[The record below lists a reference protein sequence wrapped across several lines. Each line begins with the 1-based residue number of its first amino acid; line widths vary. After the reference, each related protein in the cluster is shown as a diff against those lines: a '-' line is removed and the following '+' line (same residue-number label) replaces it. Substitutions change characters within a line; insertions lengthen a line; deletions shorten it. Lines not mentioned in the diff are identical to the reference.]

1 MISYLYET
9 IPDAL
14 TWDIIS
20 LTDVGYTAPQPH
32 RCRLLVV
39 QGDSNVLKNTTRSEN
54 TTKMRAPCSQKAR
67 KRLRWFV

>member
-32 RCRLLVV
+32 KCRLLVV
-39 QGDSNVLKNTTRSEN
+39 QGDSNVLKN